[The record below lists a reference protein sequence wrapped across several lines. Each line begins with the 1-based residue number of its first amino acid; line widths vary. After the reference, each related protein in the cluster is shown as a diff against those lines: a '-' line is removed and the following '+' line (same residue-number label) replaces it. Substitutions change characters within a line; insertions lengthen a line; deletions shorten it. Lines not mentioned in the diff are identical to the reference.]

1 MHQNARL
8 CGSVFRRSR
17 CNTCTGDTPDPSEST
32 FQSFQMTE
40 PNFSIDKSTIGKG
53 MIKRKRGRPK
63 KVVGEGFL
71 NTIAKVEE
79 QGVFVSV
86 FGTANMQPPRVG
98 AVALRANRQCP
109 STPLEELPCVCA
121 VSRARDSRAGRPA
134 CVSGPVATKSP
145 LPALAGRAR
154 AAPPA
159 RPPGPSP
166 GRVIPASLNESH
178 GHAHGSTDP

>member
-1 MHQNARL
+1 ML
-8 CGSVFRRSR
+8 
-17 CNTCTGDTPDPSEST
+17 PS
-32 FQSFQMTE
+32 
-40 PNFSIDKSTIGKG
+40 
-53 MIKRKRGRPK
+53 
-63 KVVGEGFL
+63 
-71 NTIAKVEE
+71 
-79 QGVFVSV
+79 
-86 FGTANMQPPRVG
+86 RVG
-98 AVALRANRQCP
+98 AVALRAHRHRFDAVCA
-109 STPLEELPCVCA
+109 LEELPCVA
-121 VSRARDSRAGRPA
+121 DSRAGRPA